1 MIVQSPIFSVSFVEY
16 VMRASSFF
24 AVLVISA
31 VIAGGCRTVSPQ
43 SDSASGLAEA
53 PTGDNNLNWWGLDA
67 IKYDDMPMEAKLS
80 KLPWPSDYW
89 ATMHGG
95 ISFRWQTMAN
105 SGSEDYKDYIYA
117 IPDQTAYETMP
128 VDELN
133 KLSPSEKYDLW
144 LDRKDLKDVKS
155 ATGRQRDFMLTS
167 AKWNNE
173 NLGEDKIPSWTGI
186 CNGWSLAAIYEA
198 YPAKS
203 VVKKLADGREI
214 TFYSSDIAALI
225 SQIYFDYQ
233 PAINVARL
241 GAMCEEP
248 VPAVNSRGR
257 RKNAA
262 CRDVNPMS
270 FHIALGRYLAAD
282 KPFVFDVEPGQETWN
297 QPVYSYK
304 MELKNKRKKP
314 SSYLNAAPGTV
325 EVIDAE
331 VTLEY
336 IKEARPSTVGIT
348 PDNMKRYI
356 ASEDYKYTLE
366 LDAAGKILGGEWK
379 KNSPIPDFLWRPDEK
394 PSDAILQRAAPD
406 YPLSYDKVKELID
419 LASAP

>member
-1 MIVQSPIFSVSFVEY
+1 
-16 VMRASSFF
+16 MRASNLF
-24 AVLVISA
+24 AALGMCA
-31 VIAGGCRTVSPQ
+31 VIAAGCRTSSMQ
-43 SDSASGLAEA
+43 NDSDSGLKEA
-53 PTGDNNLNWWGLDA
+53 PAGDNKLNWWGLDS
-67 IKYDDMPMEAKLS
+67 IKYDDLPMEAKLS
-80 KLPWPSDYW
+80 KLPWASDYW

-95 ISFRWQTMAN
+95 ISFRWQTMAS
-105 SGSEDYKDYIYA
+105 SGSDDYKDYLYP
-117 IPDQTAYETMP
+117 IPDKDAYGKMP
-128 VDELN
+128 ADELN
-133 KLSPSEKYDLW
+133 NLSPSEKYDLW
-144 LDRKDLKDVKS
+144 LDRKDLNDTSS
-155 ATGRQRDFMLTS
+155 ATGLQRDFMLKS
-167 AKWNNE
+167 AKWNND

-198 YPAKS
+198 YPLKP
-203 VVKKLADGREI
+203 VVKKLADGRDI
-214 TFYSSDIAALI
+214 TFYPSDIAALI

-270 FHIALGRYLAAD
+270 FHIALGRYLALD

-304 MELKNKRKKP
+304 MELKKKRKKP

-348 PDNMKRYI
+348 PDKMERYI

-379 KNSPIPDFLWRPDEK
+379 KNSPIPDFLWRPDEL
-394 PSDAILQRAAPD
+394 PSDAILQRASPG